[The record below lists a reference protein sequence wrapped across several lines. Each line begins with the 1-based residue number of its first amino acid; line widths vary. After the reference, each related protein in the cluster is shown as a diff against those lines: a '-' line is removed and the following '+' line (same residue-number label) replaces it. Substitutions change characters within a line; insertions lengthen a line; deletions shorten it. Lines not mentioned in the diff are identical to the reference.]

1 MFDETPDISLNERT
15 IDVKLRR
22 GELIDA
28 IIAINSVISVIA
40 GRSAIIQDP
49 ETTRTFRDECRF
61 AIDNRWNP
69 LRDKLE
75 QQLGAY
81 NASRMK

>member
-28 IIAINSVISVIA
+28 IIAINSVIAV
-40 GRSAIIQDP
+40 RSAEIQDP
-49 ETTRTFRDECRF
+49 ETTRTFRDECRL

-75 QQLGAY
+75 QLLSAY